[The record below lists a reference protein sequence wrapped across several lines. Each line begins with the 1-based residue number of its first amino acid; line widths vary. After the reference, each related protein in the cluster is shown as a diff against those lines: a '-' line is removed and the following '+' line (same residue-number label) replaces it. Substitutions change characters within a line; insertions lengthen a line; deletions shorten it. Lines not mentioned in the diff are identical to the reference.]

1 MVSVKNPLNEPN
13 AKGVEGRAPVP
24 LRFLEPLLILSG

>member
-13 AKGVEGRAPVP
+13 AKGVEERVPVP
-24 LRFLEPLLILSG
+24 LHLLEPLLILSG